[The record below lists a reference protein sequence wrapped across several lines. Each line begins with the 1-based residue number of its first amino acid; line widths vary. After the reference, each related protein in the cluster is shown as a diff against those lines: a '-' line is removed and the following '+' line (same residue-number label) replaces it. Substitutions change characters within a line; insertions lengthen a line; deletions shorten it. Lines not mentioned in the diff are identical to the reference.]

1 MTNPLSSGEWLREP
15 AHATV
20 DAELVRFTTSP
31 GTDLWQRTYYGFR
44 NHNAP
49 ALLLPATRNMTLMRG
64 SRSST
69 GGASTRPASLAH
81 DNADNMGEGSIEH
94 ENDMLSRLGSVV
106 TNSGYSDWATR
117 DTPSTGTDAG
127 TRSRARA
134 ALPVEAGPDGTAWEQ
149 LRVFHLHGLGETTKE
164 FGSAAVLPDGSTV
177 GIGVYACSP
186 EDSSFEA
193 QFDQIR
199 LEPSV
204 WQPHAG

>member
-44 NHNAP
+44 NDNAP
-49 ALLLPATRNMTLMRG
+49 ALLLPATRNLTLTVRVSFQYRRRFDQAG
-64 SRSST
+64 V
-69 GGASTRPASLAH
+69 LVH
-81 DNADNMGEGSIEH
+81 LNADTWAKASIEH

-117 DTPSTGTDAG
+117 DIPSTGQMWY
-127 TRSRARA
+127 RVSRRG
-134 ALPVEAGPDGTAWEQ
+134 PDFRFEAGPDGTAWEQ
-149 LRVFHLHGLGETTKE
+149 LRVFHLHGLGETTE
-164 FGSAAVLPDGSTV
+164 ELGSAAVLPDGSTV